1 MLKVWP
7 YWIVR
12 PKAVFI
18 AAEGALMGVLLLY
31 AAWMA
36 ESHSAPRA
44 AAGVLGLVVAL
55 LACQVTFYFNKPG
68 VLILDSNP
76 QRFLVKTLQS
86 VAAGLV
92 LTMLLSWIFPGLF
105 HGYGQA
111 LGAAVLA
118 ISSRVALRPLV
129 RMLVK
134 HKKIVEGVLILG
146 REDLASKLYQD
157 LINGDGHFEFKGVFA
172 GLAAEEGPG
181 MALDYRGLKEL
192 VLRGSISRII
202 LVEPDPIRREA
213 LATTLLGC
221 KLCGVKIEEAVDFH
235 EKLKRHIWLEALHWE
250 WLIYS
255 DGFKVSRLYIRL
267 KRIVDIACAL
277 LLIALTASLMAL
289 IAIAIKL
296 NSRGPVLFRQERVGL
311 DARVFVLNK
320 FRSMRHDAE
329 AETGPTWAKEQD
341 SRITAVGRTLRKFRL
356 DELPQAF
363 NVLRGEMS
371 FIGPRP
377 ERPCF
382 VEMLRKEIPYYD
394 LRHYV
399 KPGVTGWAQVMYSY
413 GASIEDAYK
422 KMQYDLY
429 YVKHLS
435 LWMDIL
441 ILFKTA
447 RVVLFGHG
455 R

>member
-1 MLKVWP
+1 MK
-7 YWIVR
+7 
-12 PKAVFI
+12 
-18 AAEGALMGVLLLY
+18 
-31 AAWMA
+31 
-36 ESHSAPRA
+36 
-44 AAGVLGLVVAL
+44 
-55 LACQVTFYFNKPG
+55 
-68 VLILDSNP
+68 
-76 QRFLVKTLQS
+76 
-86 VAAGLV
+86 
-92 LTMLLSWIFPGLF
+92 
-105 HGYGQA
+105 
-111 LGAAVLA
+111 
-118 ISSRVALRPLV
+118 SSRNHLHKLV
-129 RMLVK
+129 FV
-134 HKKIVEGVLILG
+134 V
-146 REDLASKLYQD
+146 S
-157 LINGDGHFEFKGVFA
+157 
-172 GLAAEEGPG
+172 AA
-181 MALDYRGLKEL
+181 
-192 VLRGSISRII
+192 
-202 LVEPDPIRREA
+202 
-213 LATTLLGC
+213 
-221 KLCGVKIEEAVDFH
+221 
-235 EKLKRHIWLEALHWE
+235 
-250 WLIYS
+250 
-255 DGFKVSRLYIRL
+255 
-267 KRIVDIACAL
+267 
-277 LLIALTASLMAL
+277 LLIALTAPLMAL
-289 IAIAIKL
+289 IAIAVKL

-320 FRSMRHDAE
+320 FRSMRHNAE

-341 SRITAVGRTLRKFRL
+341 SRITSVGWILRKFRL